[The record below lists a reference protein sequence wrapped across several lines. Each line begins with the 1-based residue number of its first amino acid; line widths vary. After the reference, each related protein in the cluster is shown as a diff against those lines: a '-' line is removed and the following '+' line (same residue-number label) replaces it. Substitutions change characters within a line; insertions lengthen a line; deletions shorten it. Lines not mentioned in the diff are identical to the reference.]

1 MAVDEESVAA
11 TPIGLMA
18 DPEAEVWLPGFVTD
32 TTLVIVQSNVRV
44 PVKPAESVAVRV
56 TA

>member
-1 MAVDEESVAA
+1 
-11 TPIGLMA
+11 MA
-18 DPEAEVWLPGFVTD
+18 DPVADDRLPGFVTD

-44 PVKPAESVAVRV
+44 PSKPAESVAVRV